1 MNGADSW
8 FDVLYIKYSDSLYRT
23 AKVLLDDPER
33 ARELVHDVFVLLLL
47 NWNHLKERENLGGWL
62 YLTLNYRVENEARRA
77 YRTREV
83 PLDLEHQGGPA
94 PDGAG
99 RLEEILPFGL
109 SGGDRQL
116 LIWYYE
122 DNLPH
127 EEIARRLNCSVHACH
142 MRLSRARG
150 RCCRLLTKK

>member
-1 MNGADSW
+1 MRLTEEGCRAHERCEQAVTAYAFAVARRLSPDTLRS
-8 FDVLYIKYSDSLYRT
+8 FTQDLVLF
-23 AKVLLDDPER
+23 AQAVE
-33 ARELVHDVFVLLLL
+33 E
-47 NWNHLKERENLGGWL
+47 
-62 YLTLNYRVENEARRA
+62 ENEARRA

-83 PLDLEHQGGPA
+83 PLDLEHQGVPA
-94 PDGAG
+94 SEKPG

-150 RCCRLLTKK
+150 RCCRLLTKT